1 MAASNTRETAAMT
14 LPLCLLTAII
24 GEGRAPDKGRAGL
37 ARALFVE
44 QPLIHAQGVDFLL
57 AHFDFTGLFWG
68 SFNPRQQTILPH

>member
-1 MAASNTRETAAMT
+1 
-14 LPLCLLTAII
+14 LLTAII
-24 GEGRAPDKGRAGL
+24 GEGRAPDKGWAGL